1 MGTSHFL
8 GFLPHN
14 LLQLGDLP
22 QQVEEF
28 LLSIG
33 GHHPLVVG
41 AKGLT
46 VGLDGGHGGVREQ
59 DIGPLLPVAVVGP
72 ADQALVLEGAGDGG
86 DLGHGQVQLPDDVL
100 EVNLL
105 AAGVL
110 GMLGEQPDQGIFIRG
125 IFLEQVPQRRAVEE
139 LVRLLRGEGA

>member
-1 MGTSHFL
+1 MFG
-8 GFLPHN
+8 
-14 LLQLGDLP
+14 
-22 QQVEEF
+22 
-28 LLSIG
+28 
-33 GHHPLVVG
+33 
-41 AKGLT
+41 
-46 VGLDGGHGGVREQ
+46 
-59 DIGPLLPVAVVGP
+59 
-72 ADQALVLEGAGDGG
+72 LEGAGDGG

>member
-1 MGTSHFL
+1 M
-8 GFLPHN
+8 
-14 LLQLGDLP
+14 
-22 QQVEEF
+22 
-28 LLSIG
+28 
-33 GHHPLVVG
+33 
-41 AKGLT
+41 A
-46 VGLDGGHGGVREQ
+46 
-59 DIGPLLPVAVVGP
+59 
-72 ADQALVLEGAGDGG
+72 
-86 DLGHGQVQLPDDVL
+86 DVL